1 VKSDRNGH
9 TWLAAADLAAK
20 LREMIPGADVMK
32 AFKLALRARFLKKY
46 RDRANAVWLSSYH
59 RATSEERIAASLAR
73 LSAASC
79 LWPTDRVPVSQ
90 VEGDRLPSQH
100 QVDRLKL
107 ATAGPVGL
115 LLGGPGTG
123 KSHCT
128 AYLLREVIKEF
139 GHANICAVAPT
150 GKAAVRIT
158 QALNLATIDLTAHTI
173 HSTLE
178 IGRNG
183 HDGDGWGFVHNAK
196 NPLPYQFLLCDEC
209 FVRGTLVDTPNGP
222 KAIESLC
229 VGDEVYSATGT
240 DRIYGVSRK
249 EVDHAIRITAGK
261 ASLICSEG
269 HPFFTSR
276 GWVRA
281 IDLEPGDALV
291 STAAAMR
298 LLRDNHQAEEVKRGP
313 ASFLRLCLL
322 REMVDSVSG
331 TQSQDEH
338 SRSQGKARQ
347 GAIGFS
353 SFRHT
358 GSECTGGSYP
368 SAQPHDERIHSPES
382 FQTAPRY
389 RTQAFR
395 SGRQWPRSDR
405 AATPSA
411 FRPWFGMGN
420 GVCGFAGQEDA
431 RLSDLL
437 QARFG
442 QPGTSYRHR
451 NRWLI
456 PQHDREET
464 TGREE
469 GCQAGFVEMD
479 RVEILQQGHPDLDQY
494 RDASGALYLYDLAVA
509 RHPSFSVNGCL
520 VHNCSM
526 LDTDLQADLLDAC
539 ATGAHIL
546 MVGDPYQLPPVGHG
560 APLRDMIEARVPHGE
575 LTEVRRNA
583 GQIVHA
589 CVRIKNGES
598 FDTCSTPDLAPADG
612 SPPKNLRLIE
622 ARDESHARERLVE
635 LLKNMQEKAGQHDKP
650 DKSPHDFHPTWQ
662 TQVIVARN
670 TKGEICRKR
679 LNELLQPLL
688 NPDGYSMAGNPF
700 KVGDKIICTRNSYM
714 HQVEG
719 IYTGQ
724 ADNADIAKLAENYE
738 VLRDPE
744 GQPEE
749 LYVANGEI
757 GRVVAVAGKLTV
769 ARFSESD
776 TLVKIPM
783 GKQRDE
789 DEGEGEGGEDGG
801 GGGGR
806 GCNFDL
812 GYAITVHKAQGSEAP
827 CVIVMADPQAGM
839 IADRNWWYTAISR
852 ASKLCVIIGQKSVI
866 DKQRLKQSLVRRKT
880 FLREQIL
887 ETRYA
892 EL

>member
-1 VKSDRNGH
+1 MPPVYVPKNRAATEHRGALDRVIHSDPAQPFCILALTDGAVVKGDADADQFTRGTIYRFLGRWRDNDKKGPQFHFDGFVVHAAHTRAGVVKYLSEASDQLPPKIITRIWEKFREDSVSILRTDPARVATECNLSPDLCELASVDLQRGARFEDVKVELFQLFQGRGFHGKLIDAAITKWGLRAPAVIRKNPFNLLSMPSAGFRRCDRLWTDFNLPKDSLKRTAIVAAHLVKSDRNGH

-20 LREMIPGADVMK
+20 LREMIPGADVMR

-46 RDRANAVWLSSYH
+46 KDRANAVWLSSYH

-73 LSAASC
+73 LSAAPC

-123 KSHCT
+123 KSHSV
-128 AYLLREVIKEF
+128 AYLLREVIAEF

-196 NPLPYQFLLCDEC
+196 NPLPYQFLLCDE
-209 FVRGTLVDTPNGP
+209 
-222 KAIESLC
+222 
-229 VGDEVYSATGT
+229 
-240 DRIYGVSRK
+240 
-249 EVDHAIRITAGK
+249 
-261 ASLICSEG
+261 
-269 HPFFTSR
+269 TSMC
-276 GWVRA
+276 
-281 IDLEPGDALV
+281 DA
-291 STAAAMR
+291 
-298 LLRDNHQAEEVKRGP
+298 
-313 ASFLRLCLL
+313 
-322 REMVDSVSG
+322 
-331 TQSQDEH
+331 
-338 SRSQGKARQ
+338 
-347 GAIGFS
+347 
-353 SFRHT
+353 
-358 GSECTGGSYP
+358 
-368 SAQPHDERIHSPES
+368 
-382 FQTAPRY
+382 
-389 RTQAFR
+389 
-395 SGRQWPRSDR
+395 
-405 AATPSA
+405 
-411 FRPWFGMGN
+411 
-420 GVCGFAGQEDA
+420 
-431 RLSDLL
+431 DLL
-437 QARFG
+437 A
-442 QPGTSYRHR
+442 
-451 NRWLI
+451 
-456 PQHDREET
+456 
-464 TGREE
+464 
-469 GCQAGFVEMD
+469 
-479 RVEILQQGHPDLDQY
+479 
-494 RDASGALYLYDLAVA
+494 
-509 RHPSFSVNGCL
+509 
-520 VHNCSM
+520 
-526 LDTDLQADLLDAC
+526 DTLDAC
-539 ATGAHIL
+539 ATGAQVL
-546 MVGDPYQLPPVGHG
+546 FVGDPYQLPPVGHG
-560 APLRDMIEARVPHGE
+560 APLRDMIEAKVPHGE

-635 LLKNMQEKAGQHDKP
+635 LLKVMQEKAGQPDRL

-688 NPDGYSMAGNPF
+688 NPDGYAVAGNPF

-744 GQPEE
+744 GQPVE

-801 GGGGR
+801 GGR

-812 GYAITVHKAQGSEAP
+812 GYAVTGHRMQGSESP
-827 CVIVMADPQAGM
+827 CVIVMGDEQGGM
-839 IADRNWWYTAISR
+839 IATREWIYTSISR
-852 ASKLCVIIGQKSVI
+852 ASKLCILIGKMSTFNKMKDRRV
-866 DKQRLKQSLVRRKT
+866 LNRRKT
-880 FLREQIL
+880 FLREAIL
-887 ETRYA
+887 EVRYA